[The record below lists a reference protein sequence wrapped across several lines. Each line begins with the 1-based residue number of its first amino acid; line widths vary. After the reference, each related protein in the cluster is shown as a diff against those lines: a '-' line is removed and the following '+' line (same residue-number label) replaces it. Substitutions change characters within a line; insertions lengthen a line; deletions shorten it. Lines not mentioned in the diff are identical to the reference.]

1 MRKELRYFIGIQIFS
16 FILVFTS
23 FSKASAASSFRTVAC
38 DESKMI
44 DIFVKPNMGT
54 IINFP
59 IKPENVVLGG
69 KKMFSVEYIEND
81 VVITALSNGATTN
94 LFVYLLGRRCGFQLV
109 VSNVKQDSL
118 IRVSD
123 TDDSKMKVQFK

>member
-1 MRKELRYFIGIQIFS
+1 MRKELKYFIGVQLLAV
-16 FILVFTS
+16 ILAFAT
-23 FSKASAASSFRTVAC
+23 FSKANAASGFRTVVC

-44 DIFVKPNMGT
+44 EIFVKPNMGT

-69 KKMFSVEYIEND
+69 KKMFSVEYIKND
-81 VVITALSNGATTN
+81 VVITALSSGATTN

-109 VSNVKQDSL
+109 VSNIKQDSL

>member
-1 MRKELRYFIGIQIFS
+1 MREELKHFIGIQLLAFV
-16 FILVFTS
+16 LALTT
-23 FSKASAASSFRTVAC
+23 FSKVATASGFRTVAC

-59 IKPENVVLGG
+59 IKPENIVLGG
-69 KKMFSVEYIEND
+69 KKMFSVEYIKND
-81 VVITALSNGATTN
+81 VVITALSSGATTN